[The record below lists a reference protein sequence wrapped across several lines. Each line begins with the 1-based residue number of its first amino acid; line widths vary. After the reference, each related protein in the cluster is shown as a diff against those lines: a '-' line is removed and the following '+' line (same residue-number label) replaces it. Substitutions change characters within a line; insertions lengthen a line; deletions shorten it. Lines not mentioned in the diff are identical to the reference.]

1 MIHMQ
6 IFSQTMMENL
16 INDLLDLA
24 KMQNNQFSQRMEYF
38 NLTDL
43 IYESFS
49 ILMESAFQRQ
59 IKLTAEI
66 KQIK

>member
-1 MIHMQ
+1 
-6 IFSQTMMENL
+6 MMENL
-16 INDLLDLA
+16 IDDLLDLA

-49 ILMESAFQRQ
+49 ILMESAFQR
-59 IKLTAEI
+59 
-66 KQIK
+66 